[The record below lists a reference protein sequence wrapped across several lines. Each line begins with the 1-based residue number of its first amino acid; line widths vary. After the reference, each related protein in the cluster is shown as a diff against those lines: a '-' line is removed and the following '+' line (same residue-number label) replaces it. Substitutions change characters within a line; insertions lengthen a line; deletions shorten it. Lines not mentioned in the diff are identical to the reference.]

1 MPGEGVQIDEALD
14 MMTNEMNRKLA
25 KARSGYGPEARGV
38 TGSLRETPRANFFEF
53 I

>member
-1 MPGEGVQIDEALD
+1 MQDEGGPIDEALG
-14 MMTNEMNRKLA
+14 MMTSEMNRKLA

-38 TGSLRETPRANFFEF
+38 TGSLRETPRANFFDS